1 MTAQTTQGRTET
13 SVVDPLLKPSTS
25 QPFGLMDWS
34 TSPGI
39 GVLTTSPCLMVA
51 GTEVTICTFLTTSA
65 A

>member
-1 MTAQTTQGRTET
+1 MTAQTTHGRTET
-13 SVVDPLLKPSTS
+13 SVADPLLKPSTS

-39 GVLTTSPCLMVA
+39 AVSTISPCLMVA
-51 GTEVTICTFLTTSA
+51 GTEVTICMFFTTSA